1 MLSVVSD
8 LQVNLIVVA
17 RHRFVLTSFFPLLFF
32 SLLFTDSESP
42 QRLRRRDLIQ
52 AATLCLWK
60 SYKNAVRPWKPQTA
74 PLITACVLKP
84 HEGNTETPALSL
96 FFSSFYSFL
105 VQFVLYSTWRLF
117 FFFFLILT
125 AISRHLSCS
134 HKLCNAI
141 SCEVQLNV
149 TLDPICFDYN
159 RQEGRSAVISLSGGL
174 VRRSFFAVQNH
185 KQRLDA
191 IDWMER
197 ASVSLLFTFLKN
209 RME

>member
-8 LQVNLIVVA
+8 LQVNLIVDA

-117 FFFFLILT
+117 FFFFWFWQQSLDIFLVVINY
-125 AISRHLSCS
+125 AMQFPVRSSWMSR
-134 HKLCNAI
+134 
-141 SCEVQLNV
+141 
-149 TLDPICFDYN
+149 
-159 RQEGRSAVISLSGGL
+159 
-174 VRRSFFAVQNH
+174 
-185 KQRLDA
+185 
-191 IDWMER
+191 
-197 ASVSLLFTFLKN
+197 
-209 RME
+209 

>member
-32 SLLFTDSESP
+32 FTSVY
-42 QRLRRRDLIQ
+42 RFRV
-52 AATLCLWK
+52 A
-60 SYKNAVRPWKPQTA
+60 
-74 PLITACVLKP
+74 
-84 HEGNTETPALSL
+84 TETAAQRSYSSGHIVFVKILQKRCSALKTTDCTFNYCMCTETTWREHRNASSFSF

-117 FFFFLILT
+117 FFFSLILT

-149 TLDPICFDYN
+149 TLDPICFD
-159 RQEGRSAVISLSGGL
+159 
-174 VRRSFFAVQNH
+174 
-185 KQRLDA
+185 
-191 IDWMER
+191 
-197 ASVSLLFTFLKN
+197 
-209 RME
+209 